1 MSFLCEAIDREYKTI
16 SVQCLTPALIATKMV
31 YYTKGSLFV
40 VTPEQFAKQ
49 AVNTI
54 GLTSKTSGCFNHEIQ
69 MLLRHLFPWAILKY
83 LIMPIYYYQQQRMD
97 RIHTSMSKEK
107 QHTIRSSAKA

>member
-1 MSFLCEAIDREYKTI
+1 
-16 SVQCLTPALIATKMV
+16 
-31 YYTKGSLFV
+31 KGGLFV

-69 MLLRHLFPWAILKY
+69 LNKNIIWLYCGRDFSPETDTDTNESFIKNRQTTKHHKQGVEPHIQCLHYPY
-83 LIMPIYYYQQQRMD
+83 
-97 RIHTSMSKEK
+97 HTAL
-107 QHTIRSSAKA
+107 HRY